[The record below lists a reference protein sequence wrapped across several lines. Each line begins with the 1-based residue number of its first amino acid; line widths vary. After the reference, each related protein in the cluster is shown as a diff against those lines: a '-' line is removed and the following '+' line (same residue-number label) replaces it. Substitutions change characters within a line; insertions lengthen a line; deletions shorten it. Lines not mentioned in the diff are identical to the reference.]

1 MSENNKKSEFN
12 KKSELIIETIKIGRR
27 GQVTIPKN
35 VRTAEALRIGDRLK
49 IVRQPTG
56 TIYLTK
62 IPKEKNPFDRLMTV
76 LEKVPKFDAEKA
88 WKEVERERRESE
100 R

>member
-1 MSENNKKSEFN
+1 MSENY
-12 KKSELIIETIKIGRR
+12 KKSELISDVIKVGRR
-27 GQVTIPKN
+27 GQITLPKD
-35 VRTAEALRIGDRLK
+35 VRIAENLKRGDRLK
-49 IVRQPTG
+49 LVRQPTG

-62 IPKEKNPFDRLMTV
+62 VPKEKDPFERLMKI

-88 WKEVERERRESE
+88 WSEVERERRENE

>member
-1 MSENNKKSEFN
+1 MSG
-12 KKSELIIETIKIGRR
+12 LIKVGRR
-27 GQVTIPKN
+27 GQITLPKAMR
-35 VRTAEALRIGDRLK
+35 VVEGLKRGDKLK
-49 IVRQPTG
+49 LVRQPTG

-62 IPKEKNPFDRLMTV
+62 IPKEKDPFERLMKLIKTF
-76 LEKVPKFDAEKA
+76 PKFDAEKA